1 MVKIL
6 EADFESG
13 FVKIIVN
20 DKLDLWHLENI
31 IEKGDSV
38 SAKSPRHIFVQREEG
53 REKSRK
59 KFVKLKISVEKI
71 EFSKNR
77 DRLRIKGMIIEC
89 PKDVPKGYHTIEVG
103 LGSKIEI
110 EKKWGE
116 EQIRR
121 LESATGRI
129 VVSEPKTIEEF
140 FIHVDKDDGLAAYG
154 IEQVGIAAEMG
165 AVKIVLVPEERI
177 KDKSIEEILKNVES
191 KKGEIRTVSLKNLTG
206 KKFCRMYDIAAI
218 LRFPIS

>member
-13 FVKIIVN
+13 LVKIVVN

-38 SAKSPRHIFVQREEG
+38 SAKSPRYIFVQRDEG
-53 REKSRK
+53 KEKSKK
-59 KFVKLKISVEKI
+59 KFIKLKINVEKI

-77 DRLRIKGMIIEC
+77 DRLRIKGKIIEC

-110 EKKWGE
+110 EKKWKE
-116 EQIRR
+116 EQVKK
-121 LESATGRI
+121 LESATERI
-129 VVSEPKTIEEF
+129 VASEPKLIEEF
-140 FIHVDKDDGLAAYG
+140 FIHVNKDDGLAAYG

-165 AVKIVLVPEERI
+165 AVKTVLVPEEKM
-177 KDKSIEEILKNVES
+177 KDKSVEEILRKTES
-191 KKGEIRTVSLKNLTG
+191 KKGEIRIVSPKDLAG
-206 KKFCRMYDIAAI
+206 KKFCKMYDIAAI